1 MPVLPWAAR
10 LDKQRRR
17 ASRAGQ
23 PRKSRWRRLRNRC
36 PSGYASVDHECRPSQ
51 VVEDVIR
58 VEFAGDDIGQKTAA
72 RELIDD
78 RQHRK
83 ARPSR
88 VRSWRKSQGWTWPV
102 RSGRSRAPDPS
113 FSHTRSRLGCFCGTF
128 SPSRRQTPLRFP
140 PAFGAKQGT
149 HPPAAVAAIGGR
161 QADDCH
167 PQRAPHHLG
176 QKAHAAPFVAFRAPD
191 KQALGKLHLRADMI
205 DVCPAGG
212 KG

>member
-128 SPSRRQTPLRFP
+128 SPSRRQTLEGPASLRRKARHA
-140 PAFGAKQGT
+140 PARRR
-149 HPPAAVAAIGGR
+149 GGHRRR
-161 QADDCH
+161 QADDRH
-167 PQRAPHHLG
+167 RRRPLVISDRRHT
-176 QKAHAAPFVAFRAPD
+176 
-191 KQALGKLHLRADMI
+191 LRRS
-205 DVCPAGG
+205 
-212 KG
+212 